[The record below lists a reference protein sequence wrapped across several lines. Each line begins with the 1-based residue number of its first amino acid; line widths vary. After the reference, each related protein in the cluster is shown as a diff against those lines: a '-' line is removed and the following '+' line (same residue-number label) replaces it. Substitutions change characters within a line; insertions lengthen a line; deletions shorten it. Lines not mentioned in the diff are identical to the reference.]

1 MLRDAQGGGPGV
13 GQGASG
19 VAIVKFTYILGESP
33 SWQHMGLGG
42 SSSNA
47 GGSKASSPG
56 WLDMNDRAFTEMMMR
71 GPKVENEFEVKG
83 GGKVSGGC
91 TFTLQE
97 DQSLSSA
104 PTNPPLPKMSGQGMR
119 LGFTVEVWARGNIKS
134 EALASRVQSC
144 GEQAIAESE
153 AEAFLWQPIRPISTA
168 YERVLG
174 PTISLWEALCQRPS
188 SKIMRNK
195 IEFDVPSFTAHALAY
210 GVAAKI
216 STLISGN
223 DVRVLQ
229 SSNFE
234 TKPVRE
240 VRLGDVNRGGVL
252 DMSSRGWISRASCR
266 GEPDSVLI
274 FSAPRDISS
283 DDASDSRIHPNP
295 KVVIIRVSKQG
306 LDMMLYCLDS
316 EASSKIVEYVDAR
329 CEWAVQRAG
338 LLETGLHHKMGLF
351 MPCLHPGPTAKDGEA
366 VPSARELVS
375 RAGPPRETSSAAR
388 GNTAGSKQSAGAD
401 ESQQSKD
408 GRGGGKGEEG
418 DEEGGMGEEGVG
430 RGEEGKCGLGGCKE
444 ALRRGWIQADLLR
457 KCGGDPVAAHVS
469 EQLISDEDAA
479 AANVQ
484 VKGSFMGISRKRNR
498 FEISQKWF
506 NSAQTFN
513 ILSKP

>member
-1 MLRDAQGGGPGV
+1 MLRDSQGGGPGV

-33 SWQHMGLGG
+33 SSQHMGWGG
-42 SSSNA
+42 SASNA

-56 WLDMNDRAFTEMMMR
+56 LLDMSDRAFAEMMMR
-71 GPKVENEFEVKG
+71 GPTVEDEFEVEED
-83 GGKVSGGC
+83 GKVSGGC

-134 EALASRVQSC
+134 EALVSRVQSC
-144 GEQAIAESE
+144 GEQAVAESE
-153 AEAFLWQPIRPISTA
+153 AEAFLWQPIRPISTV

-174 PTISLWEALCQRPS
+174 PTINVWEALCERPAS
-188 SKIMRNK
+188 NIIRNN
-195 IEFDVPSFTAHALAY
+195 IDFDVPSFTAHALAY
-210 GVAAKI
+210 GVAAKLA
-216 STLISGN
+216 TLIPGN
-223 DVRVLQ
+223 SVRVLQ

-234 TKPVRE
+234 TKPARE
-240 VRLGDVNRGGVL
+240 VRLGEISRGGVFDL
-252 DMSSRGWISRASCR
+252 SSRGWISRASCR

-274 FSAPRDISS
+274 FSAPKDISS

-316 EASSKIVEYVDAR
+316 EASSKIVEFVDAR

-338 LLETGLHHKMGLF
+338 VLEAGLHHKMGLF
-351 MPCLHPGPTAKDGEA
+351 MPCLHPGPTARDGES

-375 RAGPPRETSSAAR
+375 RAGPPRETTGAGR
-388 GNTAGSKQSAGAD
+388 GNTAGGKQRGVAD
-401 ESQQSKD
+401 GNQQSKD
-408 GRGGGKGEEG
+408 GRGGRKGEEG
-418 DEEGGMGEEGVG
+418 EQEGEGGEEALG
-430 RGEEGKCGLGGCKE
+430 RGEEGECRLGGCKE
-444 ALRRGWIQADLLR
+444 ALRKGWIEADLLH

-469 EQLISDEDAA
+469 EQLISDEDVA

-484 VKGSFMGISRKRNR
+484 VMGSFLGISRKRNR
-498 FEISQKWF
+498 FEIGLNDS
-506 NSAQTFN
+506 SERP
-513 ILSKP
+513 I